1 MHGRPSGR
9 LICGVDEVGRGPL
22 AGPVVAAAAIIPAQG
37 LPPNI
42 ESKINDSKKLSDKQ
56 REYLFPYLI
65 EHCTYAVCEASV
77 DEIDRLNILHASL
90 LAMTRA
96 VRSLGVVPHHALIDG
111 NKLPKA
117 LPCTAST
124 IVKGDSKS
132 LSIAAASIIAKVTR
146 DRLMKELALDHP
158 HYSWEHNAG
167 YGTAAHL
174 EGLRLHGITSWH
186 RLSFAPVRDAK
197 ALNK

>member
-1 MHGRPSGR
+1 MPDLTIETMHGRPSGR

-77 DEIDRLNILHASL
+77 DEIDRLNIRTPRCS
-90 LAMTRA
+90 
-96 VRSLGVVPHHALIDG
+96 P
-111 NKLPKA
+111 
-117 LPCTAST
+117 
-124 IVKGDSKS
+124 
-132 LSIAAASIIAKVTR
+132 
-146 DRLMKELALDHP
+146 
-158 HYSWEHNAG
+158 
-167 YGTAAHL
+167 
-174 EGLRLHGITSWH
+174 
-186 RLSFAPVRDAK
+186 
-197 ALNK
+197 